1 LNTSAIVWIV
11 WLALGFWLTWAGFLW
26 EVEYF
31 RSPGPQFYRLLLTLL
46 FAFPLVL
53 AAYHRLRRAWFRWE
67 PLMVVLPVIA
77 GLVYD
82 TRAALVAIAIVL
94 ATLAVGRGLRLLMK
108 LCPEGPIEE
117 IVVDAALGF
126 GWLHCMLFLLG
137 LAGLYT
143 PAALGAFFAAALL
156 LGARQL
162 PGIGATLIAAEN
174 GWTHEM
180 EFRSLFGSLLVL
192 VSLALVVMST
202 MVILAPSLAFDVLA
216 AHLPLV
222 HNYASQ
228 HALRTP
234 SYLPYGYYPQNIEVL
249 MTAGYVLGGDGA
261 AQMLPPVFFALAL
274 VAAYRIGRLCGF
286 DRFASFAGVVFSA
299 AIPFLHW
306 TGSVAKND
314 LALAFFILAAL
325 LGYLRWLKARNF
337 QWVLAAAFF
346 LASAAGV
353 KHIVIFAIPP
363 LSLLFLHA
371 AWSQRARLRSVA
383 ALAVT
388 FMVFGLFWH
397 TRTWLLTGNPV
408 YPAAAAAATRA
419 AVRYHGS
426 VWQHVIFPY
435 LRFLWEIFFRGRRY
449 FESPLNQP
457 LGIALVLFAPLWL
470 LVRRRIA
477 AAEMACLLFCGL
489 YLAYWAATVDMIR
502 YAVSPFILLTV
513 LVTGRLIAFWRA
525 MPKSIGFS
533 VLIASAYALLFGLFG
548 IAIQELNAPQLSYFA
563 FRIDKPGYL
572 REALATYRAL
582 EFVRQASQP
591 GDRVFSVDACSVAYV
606 RDPAAFDCTMWT
618 HQAPPEIR
626 AQIAAKDYH
635 FLIVPSNHTELAPT
649 GWGKVYGD
657 KSFDVLRPDG
667 SL

>member
-1 LNTSAIVWIV
+1 LSISAVVWIAWLAFGV
-11 WLALGFWLTWAGFLW
+11 WLTGAAFLW
-26 EVEYF
+26 EVDYF
-31 RSPGPQFYRLLLTLL
+31 RSPGPQFYRLLLALL
-46 FAFPLVL
+46 LAFPLVL
-53 AAYHRLRRAWFRWE
+53 AAYHRLRRRWFKWE
-67 PLMVVLPVIA
+67 PLTLVLPVIA

-82 TRAALVAIAIVL
+82 TRATLAAIAIVL
-94 ATLAVGRGLRLLMK
+94 ATLTVGRRLRLLLK
-108 LCPEGPIEE
+108 LRPDGPVEE

-143 PAALGAFFAAALL
+143 PTALVVFFAAALSF
-156 LGARQL
+156 GGRQL
-162 PGIGATLIAAEN
+162 PGIWAALIAAKN
-174 GWTHEM
+174 GWAKEA
-180 EFRSLFGSLLVL
+180 EFQSLFGSLLVL
-192 VSLALVVMST
+192 CSLALIVMGT

-216 AHLPLV
+216 SHLPLA
-222 HNYASQ
+222 HYYASR

-234 SYLPYGYYPQNIEVL
+234 SYLPYGYYPQSIEVL

-274 VAAYRIGRLCGF
+274 MAAYRIGRLCGF

-299 AIPFLHW
+299 GIPFLHW

-325 LGYLRWLKARNF
+325 LGYLRWLNARDF
-337 QWVLAAAFF
+337 RWVLAAAFF

-371 AWSQRARLRSVA
+371 AWSQPARLRSVA
-383 ALAVT
+383 ALAGI
-388 FMVFGLFWH
+388 FIVFGLFWH

-408 YPAAAAAATRA
+408 YPAAPAAATTA
-419 AVRYHGS
+419 ATTYHGS
-426 VWQHVIFPY
+426 VWRQLILPY
-435 LRFLWEIFFRGRRY
+435 LRFSWDVFFRGRRY
-449 FESPLNQP
+449 FESPLDQP
-457 LGIALVLFAPLWL
+457 LGITLVLFAPLCL

-477 AAEMACLLFCGL
+477 AAEIACLLFCGL
-489 YLAYWAATVDMIR
+489 YLAYWAATVEMIR
-502 YAVSPFILLTV
+502 YAVSPFIVLCV

-525 MPKSIGFS
+525 APNSIGFS

-563 FRIDKPGYL
+563 FRIDKPEYL

-582 EFVRQASQP
+582 EFVRWASHP

-606 RDPAAFDCTMWT
+606 RDPAAFDCTMDMN
-618 HQAPPEIR
+618 HAPREIR
-626 AQIAAKDYH
+626 ARIEAKDYR
-635 FLIVPSNHTELAPT
+635 FLIVPLNHPELVPA
-649 GWGKVYGD
+649 GWDKAYSD
-657 KSFDVLRPDG
+657 KSYDVYRTAMR
-667 SL
+667 